1 MYVEKVQATFSALSA
16 TTNYELKYYN
26 YTEEKKMAAA
36 RLPWRGRIA
45 ARARGNGTLR
55 HPSVIVVSV
64 RSVKRVVIV
73 DEGDVLK
80 EEKVTEW
87 REAKCARASRRTAL
101 VRCNEDGDN
110 NDGGSGNGEEDG
122 QGDDDDDNNNG
133 SDDEPVGDTRDGIRR
148 VKLQRQGKPV
158 CAYLSCTALDCT
170 WGAAHLVALGKT
182 RPRYTY
188 GTYGVP
194 QIDSEFFLQSPVL
207 VFSLCLRLY
216 FPSPSL
222 PRSFL
227 LCVEKNDTAV
237 IFLMITERERFPAA
251 LLVPQ
256 RVHAT
261 KLAVRH
267 WAGLSHSLPCAHVFV
282 VRV

>member
-1 MYVEKVQATFSALSA
+1 M
-16 TTNYELKYYN
+16 
-26 YTEEKKMAAA
+26 
-36 RLPWRGRIA
+36 
-45 ARARGNGTLR
+45 
-55 HPSVIVVSV
+55 

-122 QGDDDDDNNNG
+122 QDDDDDDNNNG

-170 WGAAHLVALGKT
+170 
-182 RPRYTY
+182 
-188 GTYGVP
+188 
-194 QIDSEFFLQSPVL
+194 
-207 VFSLCLRLY
+207 
-216 FPSPSL
+216 
-222 PRSFL
+222 
-227 LCVEKNDTAV
+227 
-237 IFLMITERERFPAA
+237 
-251 LLVPQ
+251 
-256 RVHAT
+256 
-261 KLAVRH
+261 
-267 WAGLSHSLPCAHVFV
+267 
-282 VRV
+282 